1 MAASTASMWR
11 RSEPLSVHSQSRS
24 QAASRERGDVMTVTL
39 ARRSAAPPTATAAG
53 FASPLLMEKFLIE
66 GGVPLSGTV
75 VPAGNKNGALPIL
88 AASVLTEDE
97 VVIGNVPRIA
107 DVDAMLGILA
117 DLGVR
122 VDWRS
127 EGTVALC
134 AADVDRHELDRG
146 LAERVPAAP
155 PRRPAEGDPPPVPAR
170 GPSPRPLGRGLDAP
184 ARGRGD
190 GPPPARPAP
199 R

>member
-11 RSEPLSVHSQSRS
+11 RSESLSVHSQSRS

-53 FASPLLMEKFLIE
+53 FASPPPMEKFLIE

-88 AASVLTEDE
+88 AAALLTEEE
-97 VVIGNVPRIA
+97 VVVRNVPRIR
-107 DVDAMLGILA
+107 DVEAMVALIR

-122 VDWRS
+122 ADWLADNDVLV
-127 EGTVALC
+127 VA
-134 AADVDRHELDRG
+134 G
-146 LAERVPAAP
+146 GM
-155 PRRPAEGDPPPVPAR
+155 RRPEDDPGLVPRTPGPVPLA
-170 GPSPRPLGRGLDAP
+170 
-184 ARGRGD
+184 
-190 GPPPARPAP
+190 GPPPPPLGP
-199 R
+199 RG